1 MTGLRAR
8 QKANRNK
15 QIVTSASGLFRKTGF
30 ENTKI
35 ETIAERAQV
44 SVGTIYNYFESKGDL
59 LVAVVSLEVNEV
71 LNAGESVI
79 AAPPDDVMEAITLL
93 IDIYLDHSLYYLD
106 KDMWRNAM
114 ALATSQPTSPSG
126 RKYNELDERLSAQVG
141 ELIEKLR
148 RMGRIKANTDTEAV
162 GGIIFNATNM
172 MFTTFVKTDTMSLE
186 KLKSALARQIK
197 PLAEAIR
204 I

>member
-15 QIVTSASGLFRKTGF
+15 RIVAAASGLFRKTGF

-35 ETIAERAQV
+35 ETIAARAEV
-44 SVGTIYNYFESKGDL
+44 SVGTIYNYFDSKGDL

-71 LNAGESVI
+71 LSAGELVI
-79 AAPPDDVMEAITLL
+79 AASPDDVMEAITRL

-114 ALATSQPTSPSG
+114 ALATSQQKSPSG
-126 RKYNELDERLSAQVG
+126 RKYNELDEWLSAQVG

-148 RMGRIKANTDTEAV
+148 RMGRVKADIDTEAV
-162 GGIIFNATNM
+162 GGFIFNATNM
-172 MFTTFVKTDTMSLE
+172 MFTIFVKTDAMSLE

-197 PLAEAIR
+197 PLAEAICV
-204 I
+204 

>member
-15 QIVTSASGLFRKTGF
+15 NIVAAASSLFRKTGF

-35 ETIAERAQV
+35 ETIAAQAEI

-59 LVAVVSLEVNEV
+59 LVAIVSLEVNEV

-79 AAPPDDVMEAITLL
+79 ASPPDDVMEAITSL
-93 IDIYLDHSLYYLD
+93 ISIYLDHSLYYLD

-126 RKYNELDERLSAQVG
+126 RKYNELDERLSAQVHK
-141 ELIEKLR
+141 LIERLR
-148 RMGRIKANTDTEAV
+148 RMGRVKADIDTEAV
-162 GGIIFNATNM
+162 GGIIFNTTNM
-172 MFTTFVKTDTMSLE
+172 MFTTFVKTDAMSLE
-186 KLKSALARQIK
+186 KLKAALARQIK
-197 PLAEAIR
+197 PLAAAIR
-204 I
+204 E

>member
-15 QIVTSASGLFRKTGF
+15 QIVAAASSLFRKTGF

-35 ETIAERAQV
+35 ETIAERAEV

-79 AAPPDDVMEAITLL
+79 AAPPDDVMGAITRL
-93 IDIYLDHSLYYLD
+93 INIYLDHSLYYLD

-114 ALATSQPTSPSG
+114 ALAISQPTSPSG

-148 RMGRIKANTDTEAV
+148 RMGRIKANIDTEAV
-162 GGIIFNATNM
+162 GGIFFNATNM
-172 MFTTFVKTDTMSLE
+172 MFTTFVKTDAMSLE
-186 KLKSALARQIK
+186 KLKTAMARQIK

-204 I
+204 V